1 MYYINTWSAV
11 VDLQR
16 SRPIRV
22 RGVTIVIAGTV
33 SDGLLLD
40 MVFRVKIL
48 SICMV
53 CDSLPVIAWAL
64 YVPTI
69 SK

>member
-1 MYYINTWSAV
+1 M
-11 VDLQR
+11 DLQR
-16 SRPIRV
+16 SRLIRV
-22 RGVTIVIAGTV
+22 RGVTIVIAGSVGWAIVRHGTV
-33 SDGLLLD
+33 I
-40 MVFRVKIL
+40 FRVKIL

-64 YVPTI
+64 YVPAI